1 LICIK
6 ARRIAM
12 WLAVSILRVEFN
24 GTRNMSAYRVYCING
39 KHISA
44 ATPIECEDDAAA
56 RRQAAALL
64 AKCTHSG
71 AEVWERD
78 RLVCRIDR
86 ANEASSGCGCS
97 SSVAAPR

>member
-1 LICIK
+1 
-6 ARRIAM
+6 M
-12 WLAVSILRVEFN
+12 P
-24 GTRNMSAYRVYCING
+24 TYRVYCING
-39 KHISA
+39 KYISA

-64 AKCTHSG
+64 DKCSHSG

-86 ANEASSGCGCS
+86 AQAASSGCGCS
-97 SSVAAPR
+97 PVASA

>member
-1 LICIK
+1 M
-6 ARRIAM
+6 R
-12 WLAVSILRVEFN
+12 
-24 GTRNMSAYRVYCING
+24 AYRVYCING

-56 RRQAAALL
+56 RRHAAALL
-64 AKCTHSG
+64 TKCCHSG
-71 AEVWERD
+71 AEVWARD

-86 ANEASSGCGCS
+86 AGEASLGCGCS